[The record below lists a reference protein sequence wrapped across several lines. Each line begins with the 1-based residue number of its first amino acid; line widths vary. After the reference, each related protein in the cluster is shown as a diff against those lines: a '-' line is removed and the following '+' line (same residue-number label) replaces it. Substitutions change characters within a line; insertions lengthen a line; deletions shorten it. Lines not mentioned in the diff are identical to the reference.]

1 MRIAVDGFGGDNA
14 PLSVLVGCAMAVK
27 EYGVE
32 ITVTG
37 DEQKLRQTAEEH
49 SISLDKITI
58 LHAPDVID
66 VCDPPTSIMKEH
78 ADCSMAAAM
87 KLVASGGADAFLSAG
102 STGAI
107 VVGASLIIKRIK
119 GIKRA
124 TIATVIPCKD
134 GCFMLVDAGANL
146 ECRPDMFLQFGM
158 MGSIYMNKILG
169 VDSPRVGIVNVG
181 TEETKGR
188 ELQTES
194 YRLFQQSGLN
204 FAGNVEA
211 RDMPLGAVDV
221 AVTDGFT
228 GNVILKLTEG
238 LAKFL
243 ISNLKGMFLSSF
255 KGKLAAL
262 LMKDDMKAFKK
273 KLDYTEYGGAPLM
286 GTAKPV
292 IKAHGS
298 SDAYAVKN
306 AIRQAR
312 DYAQRDVIGAIAQ
325 AVQSQK
331 QMKEKKEEEPV
342 D

>member
-14 PLSVLVGCAMAVK
+14 PVAVLEGCAMAVK
-27 EYGVE
+27 EYGVD
-32 ITVTG
+32 ISITG
-37 DEQKLRQTAEEH
+37 DEEKLRAAAQKH
-49 SISLDKITI
+49 NISLDKITI
-58 LHAPDVID
+58 VHAPDVIQ

-78 ADCSMAAAM
+78 ADCSMAAAL
-87 KLVASGGADAFLSAG
+87 KLVAAGEADAFVSAG

-107 VVGASLIIKRIK
+107 VVGGTLIVKRIK
-119 GIKRA
+119 GIKRP
-124 TIATVIPCKD
+124 TIATVIPCQD

-146 ECRPDMFLQFGM
+146 ECRPEMFLQFGM

-169 VDSPRVGIVNVG
+169 ISNPKVGLVNVG

-188 ELQTES
+188 ELQLES
-194 YRLFQQSGLN
+194 YDLFQKSDLN
-204 FAGNVEA
+204 FVGNVEA
-211 RDMPLGAVDV
+211 REIPLGAAHVVV
-221 AVTDGFT
+221 ADGFT

-243 ISNLKGMFLSSF
+243 MTNLKGMFLGSL

-262 LMKDDMKAFKK
+262 LMKDSLKAFKK
-273 KLDYTEYGGAPLM
+273 TMDYKEYGGAPLM

-298 SDAYAVKN
+298 SDAYAIKN

-312 DYAQRDVIGAIAQ
+312 DYIEKDVIGTIAQ
-325 AVQSQK
+325 AVEK
-331 QMKEKKEEEPV
+331 QQESEKKGAEPV